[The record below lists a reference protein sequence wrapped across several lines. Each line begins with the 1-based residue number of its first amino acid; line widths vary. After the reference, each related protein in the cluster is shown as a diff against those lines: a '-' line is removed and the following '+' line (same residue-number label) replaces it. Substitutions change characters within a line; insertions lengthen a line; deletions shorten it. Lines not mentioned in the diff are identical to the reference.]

1 MTDIQRKLA
10 SIREITEIRPIPDA
24 DAIECAIVGGGW
36 PVVVKRGEFN
46 PGDLAVYFEID
57 SFVPHELAPFLS
69 KGKEPR
75 EYNGVRGERLK
86 SVKLRG
92 QISQGLLL
100 KFSDVPQKVWAEDL
114 PNGDL
119 CLFDEAHW
127 DKGQDVTLELGIQ
140 KWEAPVP
147 ACLAGQVRGNFPSFI
162 PKTDQERCQN
172 IVSEIFEAHK
182 GESYEVTLKL
192 DGSSCT
198 VYAKDGYIG
207 VCSRNLDLKETE
219 GNSFWQAARKQLLIE
234 ALERFQAVDMGNFAL
249 QMELI
254 GEGIQSNQEKIKGR
268 RLYLFD
274 VYDIDKQA
282 YLTPVE
288 RQRLLDSL
296 LDAGADLEHAPVLDP
311 SLRVTDCFDSVEA
324 LLAFADGPS
333 LNPSAKREGLV
344 FKSNESQFSF
354 KAISNQWL
362 LKNQ

>member
-1 MTDIQRKLA
+1 MSDIQRKLA

-24 DAIECAIVGGGW
+24 DSIECAYVGGW

-57 SFVPHELAPFLS
+57 SWIPHDLAPFLS

-75 EYNGVRGERLK
+75 EYNGVKGERLRTL
-86 SVKLRG
+86 KLRG
-92 QISQGLLL
+92 QVSQGLLL
-100 KFSDVPQKVWAEDL
+100 PVYPMNDGCGAVL
-114 PNGDL
+114 PNGAEVSAVEGENL
-119 CLFDEAHW
+119 TEI
-127 DKGQDVTLELGIQ
+127 LGIQ
-140 KWEAPVP
+140 KWEAPIP

-172 IVSEIFEAHK
+172 IVSEIFETHK

-198 VYAKDGYIG
+198 VYAKDGDIG
-207 VCSRNLDLKETE
+207 VCSRNLDLEETE

-234 ALERFQAVDMGNFAL
+234 ALTKFQTVGIGNFAL

-254 GEGIQSNQEKIKGR
+254 GEGIQGNQEKIKGH

-274 VYDIDKQA
+274 VYNIDEQT
-282 YLTPVE
+282 YLNPVE

-311 SLRVTDCFDSVEA
+311 SLCVTDCFDSVEK

-333 LNPSAKREGLV
+333 LNPAAKREGLV
-344 FKSNESQFSF
+344 FKSNDSRFSF
-354 KAISNQWL
+354 KAISNKWL
-362 LKNQ
+362 LKNS

>member
-1 MTDIQRKLA
+1 MSDIQRKLA
-10 SIREITEIRPIPDA
+10 SIRQITEIRPIPDA
-24 DAIECAIVGGGW
+24 DSIECAIVGGGW
-36 PVVVKRGEFN
+36 PVVVKRGEFQ

-57 SFVPHELAPFLS
+57 SWIPHDLAPFLS

-75 EYNGVRGERLK
+75 EYNGVKGERLK
-86 SVKLRG
+86 SIKLRG

-100 KFSDVPQKVWAEDL
+100 SASILDEQGLWPLAGDPVGHDL
-114 PNGDL
+114 T
-119 CLFDEAHW
+119 A
-127 DKGQDVTLELGIQ
+127 QLGIQ

-172 IVSEIFEAHK
+172 LVSKIFEYHK

-198 VYAKDGYIG
+198 VYVKDGDIG

-234 ALERFQAVDMGNFAL
+234 ALTKLQAMGMGSFAL
-249 QMELI
+249 QMELL
-254 GEGIQSNQEKIKGR
+254 GPGVQGNQENLKEH
-268 RLYLFD
+268 RLFLFD
-274 VYDIDKQA
+274 VYDIDKQT
-282 YLTPVE
+282 YLNPVE

-296 LDAGADLEHAPVLDP
+296 VDAGASLEHAPVLDP
-311 SLRVTDCFDSVEA
+311 SLVVTDRFSSVEE

-333 LNPSAKREGLV
+333 LNPAAKREGLV
-344 FKSNESQFSF
+344 FKSHNSGFTF

-362 LKNQ
+362 LKTGK